1 MIPPKLVALVL
12 AVACGI
18 GGCGTST
25 VGLRAKNTYNGMTFV
40 EPRSGDPLRPTLE
53 WEPFPSASDRGARPR
68 LSAARNVT
76 YELRMWQVWQQYPP
90 SPMLV
95 FAHSSALAYT
105 RAGLLE
111 ARHTVETP
119 LQAGSVY
126 AWAVRARFDLD
137 GQARATAWSAWA
149 PAEFEHLLR
158 APIAPPLVSVLYRVM
173 TPLPPDTRSG
183 GFPSATDPPA
193 TRPTL
198 P

>member
-1 MIPPKLVALVL
+1 MTPSQLVAIVL

-25 VGLRAKNTYNGMTFV
+25 VGLRARNTYNGITFV

-53 WEPFPSASDRGARPR
+53 WERLPRVSDPR
-68 LSAARNVT
+68 LNAARNVT

-95 FAHSSALAYT
+95 FAHASALAYT

-137 GQARATAWSAWA
+137 GQARVTAWSAWA

-158 APIAPPLVSVLYRVM
+158 APIAPPLVSVLYKVM
-173 TPLPPDTRSG
+173 TPLPPGARSG
-183 GFPSATDPPA
+183 GLPSAIDPPQ
-193 TRPTL
+193 TKSPTDR
-198 P
+198 